1 VTVSDH
7 DAPRGVF
14 IRFALVCAIALALT
28 GGAILWR
35 VRTEARSAAERNIAF
50 HTRFVA
56 NTILRD
62 RLSPEDLTRP
72 ATGEQLRRL
81 DVLFGS
87 EILVGDT
94 ERVKLYAPS
103 GVVVY
108 SNDHTL
114 VGTDTDDIDELRD
127 VLGGELVRDTTR
139 LNAEGGSGRDMKVLE
154 SYVPLR
160 LTGSGDAAGV
170 FEVYEN
176 YAPID
181 AEVARV
187 TRDVAVAVVLALMA
201 LYLLLFPVLRRMTG
215 ALERR
220 NRHLADRTREL
231 SDALARLRDSQDAL
245 ARSQEETIRRLS
257 VAAEYRDEDTGHHI
271 DRMSTYAAILARELG
286 LPEDEVELLRIA
298 APLHDVGK
306 IATPD
311 AILLKPGPLTQEERR
326 TMEEHATVGWQMLS
340 DSTSALLQLA
350 ATIARTHHEKV
361 DGTGYPRG
369 LKGDTIPLVGRIAA
383 VADVFDALT
392 SDRVYRPAMGIDRA
406 LEIMREG
413 RGTQFDE
420 DVFDVFER
428 CLDEL
433 LRVRAHYSAEPAA
446 A

>member
-1 VTVSDH
+1 VNASDH
-7 DAPRGVF
+7 DAPRGIF
-14 IRFALVCAIALALT
+14 IRFALVCALALT
-28 GGAILWR
+28 LAGGAILWR
-35 VRTEARSAAERNIAF
+35 VRAEARSAAERNIAF

-56 NTILRD
+56 DTILRD
-62 RLSPEDLTRP
+62 RVVRSDLTGR
-72 ATGEQLRRL
+72 ARGERLRQLDL
-81 DVLFGS
+81 LFSS
-87 EILVGDT
+87 EIVVGDT
-94 ERVKLYAPS
+94 KRVKLYAPS
-103 GVVVY
+103 GLIVY
-108 SNDHTL
+108 SNDHSL
-114 VGTDTDDIDELRD
+114 IGKHTDDMEELQS
-127 VLGGELVRDTTR
+127 VLRGQLVHDTTR
-139 LNAEGGSGRDMKVLE
+139 LNAEGGTGRDRKVLE

-160 LTGSGDAAGV
+160 LPGPGKPAGV
-170 FEVYEN
+170 FEVYED
-176 YAPID
+176 YTPVD
-181 AEVARV
+181 AEVTRV
-187 TRDVAVAVVLALMA
+187 TRDVAIAVVLALMA

-220 NRHLADRTREL
+220 NSHLADRTREL
-231 SDALARLRDSQDAL
+231 SEALARLRDSQDAL

-286 LPEDEVELLRIA
+286 LPDDEVELIRIA

-311 AILLKPGPLTQEERR
+311 AILLKPGALTPEERR
-326 TMEEHATVGWQMLS
+326 IMEEHATTGWQMLS
-340 DSTSALLQLA
+340 DSTSELLQLA

-392 SDRVYRPAMGIDRA
+392 SDRVYRPAMSIDRA
-406 LEIMREG
+406 LGIMREG

-433 LRVRAHYSAEPAA
+433 LTVRARLSAEPAA